1 MVDEDMNVK
10 ENVKL
15 DEESPRTHM
24 FSCKLCEIVD
34 WDSLGFECSESAEND
49 KAKRKMIKYHW

>member
-34 WDSLGFECSESAEND
+34 
-49 KAKRKMIKYHW
+49 